1 MPAPRTASPA
11 ARTGPYGPFG
21 ATAGGVR
28 LALFDARATALALPV
43 PRVDAND
50 PNAGFLAG
58 LMASA
63 PAELIAA
70 LQAVPAASLET
81 RLRELRAR
89 LEMREPDSAAGALTD
104 LEGRHPDDWR
114 VVWYRGITSLVTG
127 DHEVAALSF
136 DAVYDAFPGEP
147 APKLALGICAEVLGQ
162 LDNAAEY
169 YRLVWATDPSFVSA
183 AFGLARVQI
192 AAGDR
197 AGAAHTLESVP
208 EASIHYTAARV
219 TAVRARLRERDPAE
233 PLLADL
239 TAAAVQV
246 AALTGFGLDPV
257 RREQLTTEVLGK
269 ALDWILSGSPGAPPP
284 GGSAAAPPGTR
295 KLLDAE
301 LDERGLRLGLERSY
315 RMLARLAQR
324 ATRGSNWWSGPTV
337 SAPGRGCEDVREPPA
352 ARPGEVPRLRGA
364 AGVRR
369 PVLRCV
375 RLRPVGRAGPPRR
388 PADDGDHGAAGCPGG
403 ACRVA
408 DGPAR
413 ACRTAPGG
421 PARTRRARASRGGR
435 PVARRIGDGQLRR
448 ARARAP
454 GDGPA
459 RHGLGRQA
467 VADDASGAPRRP
479 GGGGSGRHGT
489 RRRARRTPYS
499 PDSSNSP
506 DSSGDFALAAPDPRT
521 AEPTP
526 TPAASTKVCVAC
538 RSGRVDPDGYCEN
551 CGHAQPRERDHMEQE
566 LGSVAAVSDRGLR
579 HHRNEDSFA
588 VSSTALPDGSPA
600 VVAIVCDGV
609 SSASRPDEASAAA
622 AVAANEAL
630 LESLPRGTHPQQAM
644 HEAIVAA
651 SEAVNVLAQDP
662 PGAAEHE
669 AHRHQNAPA
678 CTLVGAIMA
687 GGLLVVG
694 WVGDSRVY
702 WVPEDRTGPPAR
714 LTEDD
719 SWAAQMVAAGLM
731 NEAEAYADER
741 AHAITGWL
749 GADSYEL
756 EPHTASFK
764 PDRPGLVVV
773 CTDGLWNYAES
784 AEEMAAAV
792 PPEAHLRPLHGAQ
805 VLVGHALDGGGHDN
819 VTVALL
825 PFTVEQQG
833 AGSAC
838 TTV

>member
-1 MPAPRTASPA
+1 MSESHQQPALARCPGCEEPPASGDLYCGACGYDLSAVPARPDDRPTLAITVPPAGQPAPAPSSAVPATAPHAPDAPTPPAPAVQWPAASETDSSDVPVPVHRATDLPGTDSGGKPLPASPA
-11 ARTGPYGPFG
+11 AHHDQQPTTPPVHHDVQAASPPVRHDDRAVVEGPAG
-21 ATAGGVR
+21 AE
-28 LALFDARATALALPV
+28 
-43 PRVDAND
+43 
-50 PNAGFLAG
+50 
-58 LMASA
+58 
-63 PAELIAA
+63 PA
-70 LQAVPAASLET
+70 AVPA
-81 RLRELRAR
+81 
-89 LEMREPDSAAGALTD
+89 
-104 LEGRHPDDWR
+104 
-114 VVWYRGITSLVTG
+114 
-127 DHEVAALSF
+127 
-136 DAVYDAFPGEP
+136 
-147 APKLALGICAEVLGQ
+147 
-162 LDNAAEY
+162 
-169 YRLVWATDPSFVSA
+169 
-183 AFGLARVQI
+183 
-192 AAGDR
+192 
-197 AGAAHTLESVP
+197 
-208 EASIHYTAARV
+208 
-219 TAVRARLRERDPAE
+219 
-233 PLLADL
+233 
-239 TAAAVQV
+239 
-246 AALTGFGLDPV
+246 
-257 RREQLTTEVLGK
+257 
-269 ALDWILSGSPGAPPP
+269 
-284 GGSAAAPPGTR
+284 GSAGTI
-295 KLLDAE
+295 
-301 LDERGLRLGLERSY
+301 
-315 RMLARLAQR
+315 
-324 ATRGSNWWSGPTV
+324 
-337 SAPGRGCEDVREPPA
+337 EP
-352 ARPGEVPRLRGA
+352 
-364 AGVRR
+364 
-369 PVLRCV
+369 
-375 RLRPVGRAGPPRR
+375 
-388 PADDGDHGAAGCPGG
+388 
-403 ACRVA
+403 
-408 DGPAR
+408 
-413 ACRTAPGG
+413 
-421 PARTRRARASRGGR
+421 
-435 PVARRIGDGQLRR
+435 
-448 ARARAP
+448 
-454 GDGPA
+454 
-459 RHGLGRQA
+459 
-467 VADDASGAPRRP
+467 
-479 GGGGSGRHGT
+479 
-489 RRRARRTPYS
+489 
-499 PDSSNSP
+499 P

-526 TPAASTKVCVAC
+526 TPAAGTKVCVAC

-651 SEAVNVLAQDP
+651 SEAVNALAQDP
-662 PGAAEHE
+662 PGSAEDE

-702 WVPEDRTGPPAR
+702 WVPDDRTGPPAR

-792 PPEAHLRPLHGAQ
+792 PPEAHRRPLHGAQ

-825 PFTVEQQG
+825 PFAVEPQG